1 MIIPESYFI
10 IAIDNKKLVPDQPIL
25 LWIIRA
31 EIYQRE
37 VFMSAHNKR
46 KTYYEKCPVCGGE
59 DHPLVDETICFDEL
73 APNTPVLAEVTPGN
87 WLKVVERKPA
97 KT

>member
-1 MIIPESYFI
+1 MVYQGR
-10 IAIDNKKLVPDQPIL
+10 N
-25 LWIIRA
+25 IRTGG
-31 EIYQRE
+31 
-37 VFMSAHNKR
+37 FMSAHNKR
-46 KTYYEKCPVCGGE
+46 KTYSEKCPVCGGE

-73 APNTPVLAEVTPGN
+73 APNIPLLAEVTPGH